1 MLTMPT
7 SSMAVAIENF
17 FTTRKASKI
26 IVLGDMFELGEESNQ
41 SINL

>member
-1 MLTMPT
+1 
-7 SSMAVAIENF
+7 MAVAIENF
-17 FTTRKASKI
+17 LQLESSKI